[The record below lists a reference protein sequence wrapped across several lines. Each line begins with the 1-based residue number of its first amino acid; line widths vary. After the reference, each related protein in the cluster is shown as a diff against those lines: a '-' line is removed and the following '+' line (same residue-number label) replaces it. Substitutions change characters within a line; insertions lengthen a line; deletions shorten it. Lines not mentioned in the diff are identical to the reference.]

1 MDPSEEAVEAVD
13 DRRPL
18 SLFVHFFSFL
28 HNFVVLFYKI
38 FLWVR
43 DGASHKGRMKS
54 KDLATGHFLGQ
65 GCSGIFYETTWSR
78 SQDSTVKLAR
88 KDFPGVKGDIFEREV
103 IRLFEVSNHPNV
115 VKTLG
120 WTVDKRSCSLVMEY
134 VRDDL
139 SSIMRRKKEAQKGKA
154 NQPGV
159 GTSNLAIFQLH
170 EAMDIALQI
179 AVGVEYLHDNGVTH
193 GDLKPNNVLIVPG
206 KKGRLLVKVAD
217 FGLVETKRRSTLIS
231 QRALCFRMIE
241 WSAPELFEDYFCSH
255 SEDLDY
261 LWTESPTGSDTG
273 ASITANID
281 DCPEIL
287 ITKADSYSFA
297 LTCAC
302 ILGGQMWDAKLGPT
316 KLRRQISSCGL
327 RPKLP
332 SECPETLKS
341 LISSCWDSNPERRPT
356 FSYIRNRLQE
366 IILQEQSKLEE
377 IIQELSNLP
386 AYLEIDIAS
395 VEIMGPVWE
404 PERKSRHESNIDT
417 YGWALV
423 HYGSWLGCKCALKI
437 FKSVD
442 RVWNKSELLKEVCSL
457 MELHHP
463 HVVQLMG
470 FAQDEKQCLIL
481 MELMDT
487 DLRHFMN
494 QRSPQGKRPF
504 TRVQELDIITQIA
517 KGMYYL
523 HEQQYVHGELKC
535 SNILVKQIGG
545 YIDVKISDLR
555 SSQKLGIWDPV
566 LFRERSKR
574 RRPRWTA
581 PEVQKYGEVEPTH
594 ELLKKT
600 DVYGFGMVCYEVVTG
615 KLPFQDIFDDELK
628 SRIEKGDLKQELPD
642 ELDPKLRG
650 LIESC
655 WERDPNKRPTFEVIC
670 HLLNDA
676 RSSQLAVTTKSSGK
690 DYVQRLIRWI
700 PKFLSLI
707 ADREEKNAT
716 PASTWGQI
724 DVEDGIQVDSD
735 PGAANAVRLPEF
747 VRIDPANLK
756 KVRLIGEGTFAK
768 VYEATW
774 LGCKY
779 AVKTF
784 MSVSPIDLQ
793 REVKFL
799 VELRHPSIVRLM
811 GLAVHSDRQCSI
823 VMEFMGCSLRN
834 LIDSQKRKRK
844 SGQIE
849 PVDVVPFE
857 FREAVFII
865 TKIALG
871 MRYLH
876 SRDVIHR
883 DLKADNVLVPEHS
896 AGSNIDVKITDFG
909 VSQLIDSSGSQKP
922 SLGVGTTFWRAPE
935 IFPRP
940 SAGGSDA
947 VGDHQSLSCD
957 LKAADVYSFA
967 MTCYEVVTGGVPL
980 EDEIKEL
987 TPSELR
993 LKVVEGLRPTL
1004 PSDLNSDLKLLIEE
1018 CWSGKPEER
1027 PTFSSICQKL
1037 QRLIRWDR
1045 KILGRFADSEEMNA
1059 TRPASILRQINVDDG
1074 IQVDSDPGAA
1084 NAVRLPEFVR
1094 VDPASLKKVRLIGE
1108 GSFAKVYEATWLG
1121 CNFAVKEFP
1130 SSSPSEMQ
1138 AEVNLLVKL
1147 RHPCIVQL
1155 IGLAVHTD
1163 RQCSIVM
1170 ELMGYDLRCLI
1181 GYRMRKVRIR
1191 NAEPKPILHEGVKTL
1206 DSWNKTEG
1214 AVMSVHNLV
1223 QHSELRKLNMTSVM
1237 ARYLSESRKLKKT
1250 VGSVIV
1256 SSSRE
1261 ALKMSKTVGSI
1272 ISAQELKRPLNSWRS
1287 QNKVGSVAS
1296 AEQLRPLL
1304 FRDGP
1309 FDIHE
1314 VLHISNR
1321 IAVGMLYLHSRG
1333 VAHRDL
1339 KATNVLVPD
1348 LLGCLDVKIADFG
1361 VAQLV
1366 DKKRSRLGVGTGFWM
1381 APEVSA
1387 WKRPGIKDA
1396 PGVGFSD
1403 LNAADV
1409 YSFAMTCYE
1418 VVTGKVPMQDHVREE
1433 GLEVVRLKVI
1443 EGLRPALPSDLDISL
1458 RRLIE
1463 ECWAADPAKRPTFS
1477 TICERLQQIRLAVDG
1492 KELV

>member
-1 MDPSEEAVEAVD
+1 MESMDLVEPIPQVSEALTVIEDVIEVSSKFLVNKHQCERLASRFGSIGEKLKELAKGFVHTTSADAGNHAVEYPAFD
-13 DRRPL
+13 L
-18 SLFVHFFSFL
+18 LL
-28 HNFVVLFYKI
+28 TVLK
-38 FLWVR
+38 
-43 DGASHKGRMKS
+43 
-54 KDLATGHFLGQ
+54 
-65 GCSGIFYETTWSR
+65 
-78 SQDSTVKLAR
+78 
-88 KDFPGVKGDIFEREV
+88 
-103 IRLFEVSNHPNV
+103 
-115 VKTLG
+115 
-120 WTVDKRSCSLVMEY
+120 
-134 VRDDL
+134 
-139 SSIMRRKKEAQKGKA
+139 KGKA
-154 NQPGV
+154 
-159 GTSNLAIFQLH
+159 LLWKY
-170 EAMDIALQI
+170 
-179 AVGVEYLHDNGVTH
+179 VE
-193 GDLKPNNVLIVPG
+193 
-206 KKGRLLVKVAD
+206 
-217 FGLVETKRRSTLIS
+217 S
-231 QRALCFRMIE
+231 
-241 WSAPELFEDYFCSH
+241 
-255 SEDLDY
+255 
-261 LWTESPTGSDTG
+261 G
-273 ASITANID
+273 ASIPSVLTRTENRKAFE
-281 DCPEIL
+281 EIH
-287 ITKADSYSFA
+287 ADLDIMNSLFHFEDFEHKVSESMKIVT
-297 LTCAC
+297 LTEDADKD
-302 ILGGQMWDAKLGPT
+302 LKEMSDSLDELAHSESGQAAEAAAVLLKNVKNVKTVVSERSQGTGED
-316 KLRRQISSCGL
+316 
-327 RPKLP
+327 LP
-332 SECPETLKS
+332 SYLT
-341 LISSCWDSNPERRPT
+341 ID
-356 FSYIRNRLQE
+356 
-366 IILQEQSKLEE
+366 
-377 IIQELSNLP
+377 P
-386 AYLEIDIAS
+386 AV
-395 VEIMGPVWE
+395 VEISIPVRE
-404 PERKSRHESNIDT
+404 PERKSRHELNIDT

-470 FAQDEKQCLIL
+470 FAQDEEKCIIL

-628 SRIEKGDLKQELPD
+628 SRIEKGDLKQELPG

-655 WERDPNKRPTFEVIC
+655 WERDPNKRPTFEAIC

-690 DYVQRLIRWI
+690 EYVQRLIRWI
-700 PKFLSLI
+700 PKILGLI

-716 PASTWGQI
+716 PASTWGPI
-724 DVEDGIQVDSD
+724 DVEDGMEVDSD
-735 PGAANAVRLPEF
+735 PGAANAVTLPEF

-756 KVRLIGEGTFAK
+756 KVRLIGEGAFAK

-784 MSVSPIDLQ
+784 MSVSPIAVQ

-844 SGQIE
+844 SGQLE

-987 TPSELR
+987 KPSELR
-993 LKVVEGLRPTL
+993 VKVVEGLRPTL
-1004 PSDLNSDLKLLIEE
+1004 PFDLNSDLKLLIEE

-1027 PTFSSICQKL
+1027 LTFSSICQKL
-1037 QRLIRWDR
+1037 QKLQQG
-1045 KILGRFADSEEMNA
+1045 L
-1059 TRPASILRQINVDDG
+1059 Q
-1074 IQVDSDPGAA
+1074 
-1084 NAVRLPEFVR
+1084 
-1094 VDPASLKKVRLIGE
+1094 
-1108 GSFAKVYEATWLG
+1108 
-1121 CNFAVKEFP
+1121 
-1130 SSSPSEMQ
+1130 SSS
-1138 AEVNLLVKL
+1138 
-1147 RHPCIVQL
+1147 
-1155 IGLAVHTD
+1155 
-1163 RQCSIVM
+1163 
-1170 ELMGYDLRCLI
+1170 
-1181 GYRMRKVRIR
+1181 
-1191 NAEPKPILHEGVKTL
+1191 
-1206 DSWNKTEG
+1206 
-1214 AVMSVHNLV
+1214 
-1223 QHSELRKLNMTSVM
+1223 
-1237 ARYLSESRKLKKT
+1237 
-1250 VGSVIV
+1250 
-1256 SSSRE
+1256 
-1261 ALKMSKTVGSI
+1261 
-1272 ISAQELKRPLNSWRS
+1272 
-1287 QNKVGSVAS
+1287 
-1296 AEQLRPLL
+1296 
-1304 FRDGP
+1304 
-1309 FDIHE
+1309 
-1314 VLHISNR
+1314 
-1321 IAVGMLYLHSRG
+1321 
-1333 VAHRDL
+1333 
-1339 KATNVLVPD
+1339 
-1348 LLGCLDVKIADFG
+1348 
-1361 VAQLV
+1361 
-1366 DKKRSRLGVGTGFWM
+1366 
-1381 APEVSA
+1381 
-1387 WKRPGIKDA
+1387 
-1396 PGVGFSD
+1396 
-1403 LNAADV
+1403 
-1409 YSFAMTCYE
+1409 
-1418 VVTGKVPMQDHVREE
+1418 
-1433 GLEVVRLKVI
+1433 
-1443 EGLRPALPSDLDISL
+1443 
-1458 RRLIE
+1458 
-1463 ECWAADPAKRPTFS
+1463 
-1477 TICERLQQIRLAVDG
+1477 
-1492 KELV
+1492 